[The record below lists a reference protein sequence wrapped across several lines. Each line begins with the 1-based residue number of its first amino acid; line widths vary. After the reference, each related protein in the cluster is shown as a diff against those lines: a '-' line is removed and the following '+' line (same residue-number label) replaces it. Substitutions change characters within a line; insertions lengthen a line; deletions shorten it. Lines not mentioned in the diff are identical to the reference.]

1 MKTYTKNYIG
11 HGNQVTTKEGKKLPI
26 VKMTL
31 SMEELQKIAHTYSEN
46 GKDYVTFEVALMQKP
61 DQYKHTHTVYST
73 IITETEETAP
83 VETPKVV
90 EPAATETPKPGTRRT
105 KAEIA
110 ADKAAKEAAKADMP
124 F

>member
-1 MKTYTKNYIG
+1 MKVYTKNYIG
-11 HGNQVTTKEGKKLPI
+11 HGNKITTKAGKKLPI

-31 SMEELQKIAHTYSEN
+31 SMEELQKNAHTYSEN

-61 DQYKHTHTVYST
+61 DKYKHTHTVYST
-73 IITETEETAP
+73 ITTETEETAP
-83 VETPKVV
+83 EESTTVA
-90 EPAATETPKPGTRRT
+90 EPAATETPKRRTRRT

-110 ADKAAKEAAKADMP
+110 ADKAAEEAAKADMP